1 MVNTKV
7 NLGGLEMATP
17 LATASGTFGYGFEY
31 IGAVDYSKL
40 GAVTAKGIRIEP
52 WPGNPMPRHAEV
64 PGGLVNAIGLQGT
77 GCEHFLKY
85 TVPYYKKSLIDLYD
99 AVVPMIVN
107 IWGGSV
113 DEYAEVARQLD
124 AASSV
129 PGVPSRPA
137 SNASPISVP
146 GVPSRPASNASPI
159 SVPGVPSRPASNA
172 SPIGAIEMNVSC
184 PNVKA
189 GGHTFG
195 QDPKVLFEVVSAV
208 RKATKLPLIVKLAPN
223 VPSIA
228 PYVKACEDAGAD
240 ALSMIN
246 TIPAMVID
254 IEKRQPVLANVTG
267 GLSGRGIHPA
277 AVKVVYDAHKV
288 TKLPI
293 LAMGGVYE
301 AKDAIEFLLAGAT
314 AVAVGTAT
322 FTDPGVVGKVYDGIV
337 DYCARHNFASVSDL
351 TGALEK

>member
-1 MVNTKV
+1 MVDTRV
-7 NLGGLEMATP
+7 NLGGLEMPTP
-17 LATASGTFGYGFEY
+17 VATASGTFGYGFEY
-31 IGAVDYSKL
+31 VGAVDYSKL
-40 GAVTAKGIRIEP
+40 GAVTAKGIRLDP
-52 WPGNPMPRHAEV
+52 WPGNELPRHSEV

-77 GCEHFLKY
+77 GVEHFLDI
-85 TVPYYKKSLIDLYD
+85 TVPWYREQVAKVLQSEQSNNPNNRTIPLI
-99 AVVPMIVN
+99 AN

-113 DEYAEVARQLD
+113 EEYAAVAARIGD
-124 AASSV
+124 AV
-129 PGVPSRPA
+129 D
-137 SNASPISVP
+137 
-146 GVPSRPASNASPI
+146 
-159 SVPGVPSRPASNA
+159 
-172 SPIGAIEMNVSC
+172 AIEMNVSC

-195 QDPKVLFEVVSAV
+195 QDPKLLNEVVGAV

-228 PYVKACEDAGAD
+228 PYVKACEDGGAD

-254 IEKRQPVLANVTG
+254 IERRKPVLANKTG

-277 AVKVVYDAHKV
+277 AVKLVYDAHQV

-314 AVAVGTAT
+314 VVAVGTAT
-322 FTDPGVVGKVYDGIV
+322 FTNPNTAGEVYDGIV
-337 DYCARHNFASVSDL
+337 AYCERHGFASVSQL
-351 TGALEK
+351 TGNLDN

>member
-1 MVNTKV
+1 MIDTKV
-7 NLGGLEMATP
+7 NLGGLELATP
-17 LATASGTFGYGFEY
+17 VVMASGTFGYGFEY
-31 IGAVDYSKL
+31 LGAVDYAKI

-52 WPGNPMPRHAEV
+52 WPGNEMPRHCEV

-77 GCEHFLKY
+77 GIAQFLDV
-85 TVPYYKKSLIDLYD
+85 TVPWYRENVKVPLI
-99 AVVPMIVN
+99 AN

-113 DEYAEVARQLD
+113 EEYAEVARRMGD
-124 AASSV
+124 AV
-129 PGVPSRPA
+129 D
-137 SNASPISVP
+137 
-146 GVPSRPASNASPI
+146 
-159 SVPGVPSRPASNA
+159 
-172 SPIGAIEMNVSC
+172 AIEMNVSC

-195 QDPKVLFEVVSAV
+195 QDPKVLNEVVAAV
-208 RKATKLPLIVKLAPN
+208 RKATKRPLIVKLAPN
-223 VPSIA
+223 VPSIV
-228 PYVKACEDAGAD
+228 PYVQACEDGGAD

-254 IEKRQPVLANVTG
+254 IERRRPVLANRTG

-277 AVKVVYDAHKV
+277 AVKLVYDARKA

-322 FTDPGVVGKVYDGIV
+322 FTNPGTAGEVCDGIV
-337 DYCARHNFASVSDL
+337 AYCERHGFAAVSEL
-351 TGALEK
+351 TGNLSE

>member
-1 MVNTKV
+1 MKTNVS
-7 NLGGLEMATP
+7 LGGLEMPTP
-17 LATASGTFGYGFEY
+17 IATASGTFGYGTEY
-31 IGAVDYSKL
+31 LGAVDYSKL
-40 GAVTAKGIRIEP
+40 GAVTAKGIRLDP
-52 WPGNPMPRHAEV
+52 WPGNSMPRHVEV

-77 GCEHFLKY
+77 GIRHFLDE
-85 TVPYYKKSLIDLYD
+85 TVPAYRAATTVPLI
-99 AVVPMIVN
+99 ANV
-107 IWGGSV
+107 WGGSV
-113 DEYAEVARQLD
+113 DEYAAVAEQMGD
-124 AASSV
+124 AV
-129 PGVPSRPA
+129 D
-137 SNASPISVP
+137 
-146 GVPSRPASNASPI
+146 
-159 SVPGVPSRPASNA
+159 
-172 SPIGAIEMNVSC
+172 AIEMNVSC

-208 RKATKLPLIVKLAPN
+208 RKATKLPLLVKLAPN
-223 VPSIA
+223 VPSIV

-254 IEKRQPVLANVTG
+254 VERRVPVLANKTG

-277 AVKVVYDAHKV
+277 AVKLVYDAHHA

-322 FTDPGVVGKVYDGIV
+322 FTNPNVVAEVYDGLV
-337 DYCARHNFASVSDL
+337 AYCERHGFSSVSDL
-351 TGALEK
+351 TGNLES

>member
-1 MVNTKV
+1 MATIDMKV
-7 NLGGLEMATP
+7 NRGGLEMKTP
-17 LATASGTFGYGFEY
+17 VATASGTFGYGTEY

-40 GAVTAKGIRIEP
+40 GAVTAKGIRVDP
-52 WPGNPMPRHAEV
+52 WPGNAMPRHAEV

-77 GCEHFLKY
+77 GVDHFLSHTILAY
-85 TVPYYKKSLIDLYD
+85 REQAGGLPVI
-99 AVVPMIVN
+99 AN

-113 DEYAEVARQLD
+113 DEYAEVARRLGD
-124 AASSV
+124 AVDAV
-129 PGVPSRPA
+129 
-137 SNASPISVP
+137 
-146 GVPSRPASNASPI
+146 
-159 SVPGVPSRPASNA
+159 
-172 SPIGAIEMNVSC
+172 EMNVSC

-208 RKATKLPLIVKLAPN
+208 RAATKLPLIVKLAPN

-254 IEKRQPVLANVTG
+254 VERRRPVLANRTG

-314 AVAVGTAT
+314 AVAVGTAI
-322 FTDPGVVGKVYDGIV
+322 FTNPGVVSEVYDGIA
-337 DYCARHNFASVSDL
+337 DYCERHGFGSVSEL
-351 TGALEK
+351 TGALEA

>member
-1 MVNTKV
+1 MATIDMKV
-7 NLGGLEMATP
+7 NLGGLEMKTP
-17 LATASGTFGYGFEY
+17 IATASGTFGYGTEY
-31 IGAVDYSKL
+31 VGAVDYSKL
-40 GAVTAKGIRIEP
+40 GAVTAKGIRVDP
-52 WPGNPMPRHAEV
+52 WPGNAMPRHAEV

-77 GCEHFLKY
+77 GVEHFLSHTMPAY
-85 TVPYYKKSLIDLYD
+85 REQSGGVPVI
-99 AVVPMIVN
+99 AN

-113 DEYAEVARQLD
+113 DEYAEVARRLGNVVD
-124 AASSV
+124 AV
-129 PGVPSRPA
+129 
-137 SNASPISVP
+137 
-146 GVPSRPASNASPI
+146 
-159 SVPGVPSRPASNA
+159 
-172 SPIGAIEMNVSC
+172 EMNVSC

-208 RKATKLPLIVKLAPN
+208 RAATKLPLIVKLAPN

-254 IEKRQPVLANVTG
+254 IEKRCPVLANKTG

-277 AVKVVYDAHKV
+277 AVKVVYDAHRV
-288 TKLPI
+288 AKLPI

-314 AVAVGTAT
+314 AVAVGTAI
-322 FTDPGVVGKVYDGIV
+322 FTNPGVVAEVYDGIA
-337 DYCARHNFASVSDL
+337 DYCERHGFASVSEL
-351 TGALEK
+351 TGALMV

>member
-7 NLGGLEMATP
+7 NLGGLEMPTP
-17 LATASGTFGYGFEY
+17 VATASGTFGYGFEY
-31 IGAVDYSKL
+31 VGAVDYTKL
-40 GAVTAKGIRIEP
+40 GAVTAKGIRIDP
-52 WPGNPMPRHAEV
+52 WPGNEMPRHSEV

-77 GCEHFLKY
+77 GIEHFLDI
-85 TVPYYKKSLIDLYD
+85 TVPWYREQVAKALQSEQSNNPNNRTIPLI
-99 AVVPMIVN
+99 AN

-113 DEYAEVARQLD
+113 EEYAEVAERMGD
-124 AASSV
+124 AV
-129 PGVPSRPA
+129 D
-137 SNASPISVP
+137 
-146 GVPSRPASNASPI
+146 
-159 SVPGVPSRPASNA
+159 
-172 SPIGAIEMNVSC
+172 AIEMNVSC

-195 QDPKVLFEVVSAV
+195 QDPKVLNEVVGAV

-223 VPSIA
+223 VPSIV
-228 PYVKACEDAGAD
+228 PYVKACEDGGAD

-254 IEKRQPVLANVTG
+254 IEKRVPVLANKTG

-277 AVKVVYDAHKV
+277 AVKLVYDAHKA

-301 AKDAIEFLLAGAT
+301 SKDAIEFLLAGAT

-322 FTDPGVVGKVYDGIV
+322 FTNPGTVAEVYDGIV
-337 DYCARHNFASVSDL
+337 AYCEKHGFNAVGDL
-351 TGALEK
+351 TGNLSP

>member
-1 MVNTKV
+1 MIDMKV

-17 LATASGTFGYGFEY
+17 ITTASGTFGYGTEY
-31 IGAVDYSKL
+31 IGAVDYAKL
-40 GAVTAKGIRIEP
+40 GAVTAKGIRVEP

-64 PGGLVNAIGLQGT
+64 YGGLVNAIGLQGT
-77 GCEHFLKY
+77 GVEHFLDV
-85 TVPYYKKSLIDLYD
+85 TVPWYADNVK
-99 AVVPMIVN
+99 VPMIVN

-113 DEYAEVARQLD
+113 DAYAEVARRLTD
-124 AASSV
+124 AHHPSV
-129 PGVPSRPA
+129 
-137 SNASPISVP
+137 
-146 GVPSRPASNASPI
+146 
-159 SVPGVPSRPASNA
+159 
-172 SPIGAIEMNVSC
+172 GAIEMNVSC

-195 QDPKVLFEVVSAV
+195 QDPKVLAEVVSAV
-208 RKATKLPLIVKLAPN
+208 RRATTLPLIVKLAPN
-223 VPSIA
+223 VPSIV

-254 IEKRQPVLANVTG
+254 IEKRRPVIANKTG

-277 AVKVVYDAHKV
+277 AVKLVYDAHNA

-293 LAMGGVYE
+293 LAMGGIYE
-301 AKDAIEFLLAGAT
+301 AKDAIEFFLAGAT

-322 FTDPGVVGKVYDGIV
+322 FTNPNVVSEVYDGLA
-337 DYCARHNFASVSDL
+337 DYCGRHGFAAVRDL
-351 TGALEK
+351 TGALEV

>member
-1 MVNTKV
+1 MAEVGQCKV
-7 NLGGLEMATP
+7 DMRVELGGLRMPTP
-17 LATASGTFGYGFEY
+17 VATASGTFGYGVEY
-31 IGAVDYSKL
+31 AGAVDYSKL
-40 GAVTAKGIRIEP
+40 GAVTAKGVRLSP

-64 PGGLVNAIGLQGT
+64 PGGLVNAIGLQGA
-77 GCEHFLKY
+77 GVEKFLAEA
-85 TVPYYKKSLIDLYD
+85 VPAYRRTTKVPLI
-99 AVVPMIVN
+99 AN

-113 DEYAEVARQLD
+113 DEYAAVAERLGD
-124 AASSV
+124 AV
-129 PGVPSRPA
+129 D
-137 SNASPISVP
+137 
-146 GVPSRPASNASPI
+146 
-159 SVPGVPSRPASNA
+159 
-172 SPIGAIEMNVSC
+172 AIEMNVSC

-195 QDPKVLFEVVSAV
+195 QDPKVLSEVVAAV
-208 RKATKLPLIVKLAPN
+208 RKATRLPLLVKLAPN
-223 VPSIA
+223 VPSIV

-254 IEKRQPVLANVTG
+254 VEKRRPVLANRTG

-277 AVKVVYDAHKV
+277 AVKVVYDAHRA

-314 AVAVGTAT
+314 AVAVGTAV
-322 FTDPGVVGKVYDGIV
+322 FTNPNVVEEVHDGIA
-337 DYCARHNFASVSDL
+337 DYCARHGFASVAAL
-351 TGALEK
+351 VGALDA

>member
-1 MVNTKV
+1 MIDMKV

-17 LATASGTFGYGFEY
+17 ITTASGTFGYGTEY
-31 IGAVDYSKL
+31 IGAVDYAKL
-40 GAVTAKGIRIEP
+40 GAVTAKGIRVEP

-64 PGGLVNAIGLQGT
+64 YGGLVNAIGLQGT
-77 GCEHFLKY
+77 GVEHFLDV
-85 TVPYYKKSLIDLYD
+85 TVPWYADNVK
-99 AVVPMIVN
+99 VPMIVN

-113 DEYAEVARQLD
+113 DAYAEVARRLTD
-124 AASSV
+124 AHHPSV
-129 PGVPSRPA
+129 
-137 SNASPISVP
+137 
-146 GVPSRPASNASPI
+146 
-159 SVPGVPSRPASNA
+159 
-172 SPIGAIEMNVSC
+172 GAIEMNVSC

-195 QDPKVLFEVVSAV
+195 QDPKVLAEVVSAV
-208 RKATKLPLIVKLAPN
+208 RRATTLPLIVKLAPN
-223 VPSIA
+223 VPSIV

-254 IEKRQPVLANVTG
+254 IEKRKPVIANRTG

-277 AVKVVYDAHKV
+277 AVKLVYDAHNA

-293 LAMGGVYE
+293 LAMGGIYE
-301 AKDAIEFLLAGAT
+301 AKDAIEFFLAGAT

-322 FTDPGVVGKVYDGIV
+322 FTNPNVVSEVYDGLA
-337 DYCARHNFASVSDL
+337 DYCGRHGFAAVRDL
-351 TGALEK
+351 TGALEV